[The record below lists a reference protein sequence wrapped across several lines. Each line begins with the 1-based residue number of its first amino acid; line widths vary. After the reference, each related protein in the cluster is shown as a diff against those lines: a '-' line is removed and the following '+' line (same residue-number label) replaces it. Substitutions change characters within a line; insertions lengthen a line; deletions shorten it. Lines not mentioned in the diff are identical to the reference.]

1 MTRSRV
7 GLVLGSGAARGMAH
21 LGVLQALQEAGIS
34 IDQVV
39 GCSAGAVFGALYAAG
54 ADLHMVEKLLY
65 TYPVMKQLM
74 DLNVPRQGFVK
85 GEKILELLRLL
96 TKDKSFEE
104 LDLSLAVVATDLENG
119 RQVVFTEGKIAPAVR
134 ASISIPGVFC
144 PYLYQGMTL
153 VDGAVIE
160 RLPLGVAKS
169 LGAEFII
176 GVDVKS
182 SREVKV
188 KNVFDVIMQSIE
200 IMEDEIF
207 RRMVIDA
214 QVLIQPEV
222 SHIGSFGFDMAE
234 EAVRLG
240 REAAAKALPRL
251 KQALLLDQKSGV
263 RSQKSE

>member
-1 MTRSRV
+1 M
-7 GLVLGSGAARGMAH
+7 LGSGAARGMAH
-21 LGVLQALQEAGIS
+21 LGVLQVLQEEGIPV
-34 IDQVV
+34 DLVV
-39 GCSAGAVFGALYAAG
+39 GCSAGAFFGALYAAG
-54 ADLHMVEKLLY
+54 ADLHMVEKMLY
-65 TYPVMKQLM
+65 AYPVMKQLM
-74 DLNVPRQGFVK
+74 DLHVPKQGFVK
-85 GEKILELLRLL
+85 GEKIFDLLRLL

-104 LDLSLAVVATDLENG
+104 LELNLAVVATNLENG

-144 PYLYQGMTL
+144 PFQYQGMTL

-182 SREVKV
+182 SREAKV
-188 KNVFDVIMQSIE
+188 KTVFDVIMQSIE
-200 IMEDEIF
+200 IMEEEIF

-222 SHIGSFGFDMAE
+222 SHIGSFKFDMAE

-240 REAAAKALPRL
+240 REAAAKVLPKL
-251 KQALLLDQKSGV
+251 KKALLQEQESGV
-263 RSQKSE
+263 RSQESE